1 MPHVFLNSWH
11 ICYYPDLL
19 VKEINCL
26 TPIQD
31 FVKLYWL
38 TKRFHVA
45 ASLFSK
51 RLQITSNVVRTEKV
65 ALEVEPSLSM
75 MLWLLHFD
83 IICDLLLYRP
93 TATWNLFVLCDYKPK
108 FFWGGWCH
116 LCICP
121 WIYRPI
127 TLSYID
133 HFKFTRRSFKWY
145 SFCWQIF

>member
-19 VKEINCL
+19 VKEITCL

-45 ASLFSK
+45 VSLFSK

-65 ALEVEPSLSM
+65 AIEVKPSLSM

-83 IICDLLLYRP
+83 IICDPLLYRP

-108 FFWGGWCH
+108 FCWGWCH

-121 WIYRPI
+121 RIYRPVN
-127 TLSYID
+127 LSYID

-145 SFCWQIF
+145 SFFWQIF

>member
-11 ICYYPDLL
+11 ICYYPDLF
-19 VKEINCL
+19 VKEITWL

-38 TKRFHVA
+38 TKRFHVVV
-45 ASLFSK
+45 SLFSK

-83 IICDLLLYRP
+83 VICDLLLYRP

-108 FFWGGWCH
+108 FCWGWCH
-116 LCICP
+116 LCICL
-121 WIYRPI
+121 WIYRPVLI
-127 TLSYID
+127 IYWSL
-133 HFKFTRRSFKWY
+133 
-145 SFCWQIF
+145 QIYKKVI